1 MTSLGLLRAGL
12 TIVAIASITNCAA
25 PGSTAPA
32 PTTTDGA
39 ELFDLRAI
47 GGSPGCVTCHS
58 LTPEYVL
65 VGPSLAGVADRAGGR
80 VDGMDADAYLKQS
93 IVDPDA
99 HIVET
104 FTGPKMP
111 GNYGEILSD
120 EQIAALVAYLKE
132 TT

>member
-1 MTSLGLLRAGL
+1 MISPALLRAGFAV
-12 TIVAIASITNCAA
+12 IAIASITNCAA
-25 PGSTAPA
+25 PGSSAPA
-32 PTTTDGA
+32 PMTTDGA

-80 VDGMDADAYLKQS
+80 IDGMDADAYLTQS
-93 IVDPDA
+93 IVDPGA
-99 HIVET
+99 HIVAT
-104 FTGPKMP
+104 FTGPTMP
-111 GNYGEILSD
+111 DTYGEILSE
-120 EQIAALVAYLKE
+120 EQISALVAYLEE